1 MLCEGFAVSFKE
13 FEQIFM
19 MNEAVFS
26 IWDTDSN
33 GMIDCIEFFTVLIVF
48 ADGRV
53 EDKLRLLLDLY
64 DFDQKGYLEEVD
76 LHFMA
81 YTIVLSTV
89 KLFQIDSILPSQP
102 GSVGDIAVKQFMEC
116 IRNSYPKNPKL
127 EIKDLFQFAS
137 GTVLVKEFFCFT
149 EVIK

>member
-81 YTIVLSTV
+81 YTVVLSTV
-89 KLFQIDSILPSQP
+89 KLF
-102 GSVGDIAVKQFMEC
+102 
-116 IRNSYPKNPKL
+116 
-127 EIKDLFQFAS
+127 
-137 GTVLVKEFFCFT
+137 
-149 EVIK
+149 